1 MQAIAI
7 AAICITGVAVITG
20 GVAAAT
26 IILAPIVSSPEDK
39 FKTENEYRD
48 PGKDRPPKLL
58 LIETGSLDALSI
70 PEKTFVLLSS
80 EEGKEGFVSFGI
92 GFELLIQ

>member
-48 PGKDRPPKLL
+48 PGKVKQDAINKYSGL
-58 LIETGSLDALSI
+58 TGLS
-70 PEKTFVLLSS
+70 
-80 EEGKEGFVSFGI
+80 
-92 GFELLIQ
+92 